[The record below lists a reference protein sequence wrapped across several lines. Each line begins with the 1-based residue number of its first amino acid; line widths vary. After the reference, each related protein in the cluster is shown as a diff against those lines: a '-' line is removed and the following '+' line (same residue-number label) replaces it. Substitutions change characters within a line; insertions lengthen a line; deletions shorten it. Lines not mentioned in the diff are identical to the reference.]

1 MFDRILFPTDGGAG
15 AEQALEY
22 ALGLAD
28 RHDATLVVLFV
39 ADTRRDSATLVETGV
54 VDALVAVGEEAVAGV
69 ADRAAERGVA
79 VETVV
84 EQGTPWRTVV
94 DCADREGA
102 DLIVMATHGRRGLN
116 RYLLGSVTEKMV
128 RTATVPVM
136 TVRMDEDED
145 GE

>member
-28 RHDATLVVLFV
+28 RHDATLVGLFV
-39 ADTRRDSATLVETGV
+39 ADTRRDSATLVGTDV
-54 VDALVAVGEEAVAGV
+54 ADALVAVGEEAVAGV

-94 DCADREGA
+94 DCADREDA

-116 RYLLGSVTEKMV
+116 RYLLGSVTEKVV

-136 TVRMDEDED
+136 TVRMDDED

>member
-28 RHDATLVVLFV
+28 RHDATLVALFV
-39 ADTRRDSATLVETGV
+39 ADTRRDSVTLVETGV

-69 ADRAAERGVA
+69 ADRAAGRGVA

-84 EQGTPWRTVV
+84 EQGTPWQTVV

-102 DLIVMATHGRRGLN
+102 DLIVMATHGRRGVE
-116 RYLLGSVTEKMV
+116 RYLLGSVTEKVV
-128 RTATVPVM
+128 RTAEMPVL
-136 TVRMDEDED
+136 TVRIDEEA
-145 GE
+145 ESS